1 MFELILIINALVN
14 FILFVYLISDEYLD
28 RKIERIIKE
37 TSEERL
43 EDNKKKEDKK

>member
-14 FILFVYLISDEYLD
+14 FILFIYLTSNEYLD

-37 TSEERL
+37 TSEDDKE
-43 EDNKKKEDKK
+43 KEDKK